1 MELIE
6 DCLEVERA
14 GASAVVLEM
23 VVSEVAQIISK
34 LLKIPTIGIGSG
46 AGVDGQVLVYH
57 DLLGLL
63 RCVFSCR
70 LFCLMGNRGG
80 HNPRFAKRYANL
92 FDIATKGIRDFGREC
107 KSREFPQRQHSFLAP
122 AGLEHSVV
130 QVRDC

>member
-1 MELIE
+1 MELVE

-63 RCVFSCR
+63 RFVLLLLRGF
-70 LFCLMGNRGG
+70 LFEERV
-80 HNPRFAKRYANL
+80 
-92 FDIATKGIRDFGREC
+92 KGWPQSSICKAVC
-107 KSREFPQRQHSFLAP
+107 KSL
-122 AGLEHSVV
+122 
-130 QVRDC
+130 